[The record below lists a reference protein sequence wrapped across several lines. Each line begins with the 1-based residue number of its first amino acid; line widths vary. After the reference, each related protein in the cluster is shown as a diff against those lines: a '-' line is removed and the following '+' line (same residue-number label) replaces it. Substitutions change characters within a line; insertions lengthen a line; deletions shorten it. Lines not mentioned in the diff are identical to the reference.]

1 MGYCVNCGSEIA
13 DNAKYCYKCGA
24 RQPGKEKRV
33 IFCQHCGYEIDYD
46 TNICPNCGE
55 TVVSLPPK
63 KKETAPVV
71 NNYYY
76 SQVPAAKQCDKGISL
91 LLCVFFGIFG
101 AHKFYEGRVG
111 MGFLYLFTLG
121 FFGIGWLVDII
132 ALIFKPNT
140 YYV

>member
-1 MGYCVNCGSEIA
+1 MGYCVNCGSEIS

-24 RQPGKEKRV
+24 RQSGKKKRV

-63 KKETAPVV
+63 KKEPAVV

-76 SQVPAAKQCDKGISL
+76 NQVVAGKQCDKGISL
-91 LLCVFFGIFG
+91 LLCVFFGVFG